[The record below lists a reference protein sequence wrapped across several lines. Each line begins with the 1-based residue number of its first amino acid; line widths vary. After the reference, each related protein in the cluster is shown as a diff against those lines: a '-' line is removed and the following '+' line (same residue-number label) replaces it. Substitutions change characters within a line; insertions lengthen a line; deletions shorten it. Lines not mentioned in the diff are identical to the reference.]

1 MMLGG
6 LAMDIE
12 IGRLLVVK
20 TAWELG
26 QGGLA
31 RKEVSMAK
39 IHVANLLHKAADT
52 AIRINGG
59 RGYSKDTVLN
69 FQPLTLL
76 DFLERTLS
84 IYPDQTAVVWR
95 DRRWTPSR
103 VRRVRRALRRT
114 PPRAS
119 AIVRTFRRSCRVA
132 LPLRGSGKSSKR
144 SINQPIGPS
153 RVRGQ
158 YRNPSQGPPSLTFS
172 KCDSPAGSAHM
183 GRLGSLALRVE
194 RHSAGVRSLGGAFGD

>member
-1 MMLGG
+1 MLGG

-39 IHVANLLHKAADT
+39 DPRRQPSAQGRRHGIQ
-52 AIRINGG
+52 INGG

-69 FQPLTLL
+69 LQPLTLL

-95 DRRWTPSR
+95 DRRRTPSR

-119 AIVRTFRRSCRVA
+119 AIVRTSRRSCRVA

-183 GRLGSLALRVE
+183 GRLGSPALRVE